1 MTNFRIG
8 IGYDVHQLKEKE
20 LLILG
25 GVNIPHSKG
34 TVAHSDGDVVI
45 HAICDALIGAAGLG
59 DIGHFFPDSDAY
71 YKDIDSKILLVEV
84 FKKIQKKGYNISNID
99 VSIVLEKPKLKEY
112 IPNMKNKISS
122 CINSSN
128 DIINIKATTSEKLGF
143 IGKEEGVSCYATAL
157 ISN

>member
-25 GVNIPHSKG
+25 GVNIPHHKG

-59 DIGHFFPDSDAY
+59 DIGHFFPDNDVR
-71 YKDIDSKILLVEV
+71 YKNIDSKILLVDV
-84 FKKIQKKGYNISNID
+84 FKQIQKKGYKISNID

-112 IPNMKNKISS
+112 IPNMKNKNKAVKNPMGRSS
-122 CINSSN
+122 LSL
-128 DIINIKATTSEKLGF
+128 KL
-143 IGKEEGVSCYATAL
+143 
-157 ISN
+157 